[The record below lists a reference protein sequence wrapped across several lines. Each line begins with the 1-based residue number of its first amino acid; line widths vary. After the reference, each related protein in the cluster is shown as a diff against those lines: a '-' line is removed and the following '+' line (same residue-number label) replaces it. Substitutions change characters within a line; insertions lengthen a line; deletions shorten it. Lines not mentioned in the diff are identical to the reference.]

1 MVDVTNELVFH
12 FQIAINLNHL
22 LRYYWIEFDQIPFT
36 ATSSMKMKLLSL
48 FKSNSFE
55 SFYVVGITTSIYKCI
70 YHEIRTKFAVVAQK
84 SLNIIK
90 LKGKKGAKDNF
101 INL

>member
-1 MVDVTNELVFH
+1 
-12 FQIAINLNHL
+12 
-22 LRYYWIEFDQIPFT
+22 
-36 ATSSMKMKLLSL
+36 MKIMLLSS
-48 FKSNSFE
+48 FKKNSFE

-70 YHEIRTKFAVVAQK
+70 YHEIRTKFAVFVQK

-90 LKGKKGAKDNF
+90 LKGNKGAKDNF